1 MVTNMFEKYDNI
13 PENYTPN
20 NFKRLL
26 DNCKKPQKLVNIE
39 VNSPYEI
46 INIKG
51 ELLGYSWN
59 YGDILNL
66 QFQLIGKF
74 NVENNTP
81 IYFISNSK
89 EELPDEPQVTQVDVS
104 EFVRGKTA
112 TIELLNFRQEV
123 IYTETVDA
131 SEVLVLNIN
140 NEFYNK
146 VNKGVYTLN
155 IYLESEESRV
165 TIFESDD
172 CIILVK

>member
-13 PENYTPN
+13 PEDYTPN

-26 DNCKKPQKLVNIE
+26 NNCKKPQKLVNIE

-81 IYFISNSK
+81 IYFISNGK
-89 EELPDEPQVTQVDVS
+89 EELPDEPQVTQIGVS
-104 EFVRGKTA
+104 EFVEGKTA

-140 NEFYNK
+140 SEFYNK

-172 CIILVK
+172 CIILIK